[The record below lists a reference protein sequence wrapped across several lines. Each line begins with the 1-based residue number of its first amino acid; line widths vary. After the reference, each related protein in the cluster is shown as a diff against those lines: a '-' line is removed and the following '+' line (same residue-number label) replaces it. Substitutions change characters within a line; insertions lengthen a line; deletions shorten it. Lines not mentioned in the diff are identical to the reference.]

1 MRDSERKSAIGMKA
15 GTHSQGTE
23 VWVARLA
30 CYASPARTFQRRLE
44 TGFPLTGFFSS
55 AHAPP
60 MSVIS
65 RKVRDRGT
73 GALRSRSSNFAARH
87 FRPAKK
93 RHPHRDAQSLSF
105 RPCRA
110 RGGNPDALNRR
121 LGAPPWAF
129 GGVGPH
135 VRDDFLSWDVQD
147 SFRRF
152 VIRASCFPI
161 EVNF

>member
-73 GALRSRSSNFAARH
+73 GALRSRSGNFVEQ
-87 FRPAKK
+87 P
-93 RHPHRDAQSLSF
+93 
-105 RPCRA
+105 
-110 RGGNPDALNRR
+110 GM
-121 LGAPPWAF
+121 
-129 GGVGPH
+129 GP
-135 VRDDFLSWDVQD
+135 VI
-147 SFRRF
+147 FRRAHRNAERF
-152 VIRASCFPI
+152 SGFIMR
-161 EVNF
+161 